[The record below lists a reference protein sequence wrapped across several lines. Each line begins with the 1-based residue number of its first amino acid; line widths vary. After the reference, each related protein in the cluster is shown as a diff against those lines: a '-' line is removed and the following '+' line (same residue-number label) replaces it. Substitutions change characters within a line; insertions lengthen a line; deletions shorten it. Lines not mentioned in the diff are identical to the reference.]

1 MKKYVK
7 INFFYGIVM
16 PSQKDNILQF
26 NQHMK
31 LDKTPYIINADLE
44 SLIKKIDGCTNNPEK
59 SSTRK
64 ICKHILWGYT
74 MWPVWAFDNIES
86 KHTLYRGKDCMKR
99 FCSSLRE
106 HAVDFEKKKILPLS
120 KKELNLHQDATAC
133 YICRKRF

>member
-7 INFFYGIVM
+7 IKFFYGIVM

-26 NQHMK
+26 NQLMK
-31 LDKTPYIINADLE
+31 LDKMPYIINADFE

-74 MWPVWAFDNIES
+74 MWPIWAFDNIES
-86 KHTLYRGKDCMKR
+86 KHTLYRGEDCTKK

-106 HAVDFEKKKILPLS
+106 HAANVIDLKKKCYPFQ
-120 KKELNLHQDATAC
+120 KKS
-133 YICRKRF
+133 